1 MDYEKLGIFYL
12 GKNVNPKDQQLMDEL
27 TLYDSKDLVTHA
39 LAVGM
44 TGSGKTGLCVG
55 IIEEAAIDGV
65 PAIVIDPKGDLTN
78 LLLTFPNMSAEDFLP
93 WINPEDARKKGMSPN
108 DYAAKQAQTWKDGLA
123 SWGQDLARVQRLKDA
138 AEYTIYTPG
147 STAGI
152 PVSILK
158 TLSSPAKVITDDEEL
173 FQEKIST
180 TVSSLLTLLKIPSDP
195 LTSREHILLSNIF
208 DRVWKD
214 GKDLDIPTLIGA
226 IQNPPVTKI
235 GVLDLDTFYP
245 QKDRLSLAMMLNNL
259 IASPSFSTWLNG
271 EALDIGKMLYSEK
284 GKPRVCIFSIA
295 HLSDP
300 ERMFFVT
307 LLLDQVLA
315 WARSQSGTTSLRA
328 LLYMDEIYG
337 YFPPVENPPSK
348 KPLISL
354 LKQARAFGLGL
365 VLSTQNPVDLDYK
378 GLSNIGT
385 WFIGRLQTERDKM
398 KMIEGLE
405 SASQSSSFDRALFDR
420 LISDL
425 GKRVFLMNNV
435 HEDEPVLFQ
444 TRWVLSYLAGPL
456 TRDQIKKL
464 MGGKGEEMIAA
475 KEVINETKIRA
486 TVEGATIGSAP
497 IIPSSIQQLYYSRGT
512 SGGKLVYHPLLVGN
526 ASVKFAHT
534 KSRMITS
541 KEYWLTLEVDP
552 DALRLNWADAK
563 EYEFDQ
569 RDLGKSPI
577 DGAEFQE
584 PSAELVKEKNYK
596 GWNTD
601 LVNYLYQSAVQSIYY
616 DQVTKEFS
624 RDGEN
629 EHEFRNRTRQ
639 LRREERDDAV
649 EAMRAKYATKIK
661 SAQER
666 VRKAELAVDREKEQ
680 ANQSKM
686 QTAVTFGATLL
697 GAFTGKK
704 LASSTNISRAGSALR
719 GVTRSMQQSGDIGR
733 AEDTLEAY
741 KAALNELELE
751 LESEIAAME
760 DMNSELELE
769 EVQIR
774 PKKSDIDVH
783 VLGIL
788 WTAEQLH

>member
-1 MDYEKLGIFYL
+1 MDYEKLGVFYL
-12 GKNVNPKDQQLMDEL
+12 GKNVDPKDQRTLDEL

-55 IIEEAAIDGV
+55 IIEEAALDGV
-65 PAIVIDPKGDLTN
+65 PSIVIDPKGDLTN
-78 LLLTFPNMSAEDFLP
+78 LLLAFPNMTAEDFLP
-93 WINPEDARKKGMSPN
+93 WVNSEEARKKGMSSLE
-108 DYAAKQAQTWKDGLA
+108 YAGKQAQTWKDGLA
-123 SWGQDLARVQRLKDA
+123 SWGQDLERVKRFKDA
-138 AEYTIYTPG
+138 ADFVIYTPG

-158 TLSSPAKVITDDEEL
+158 TLSTPVKAITSDEEL

-180 TVSSLLTLLKIPSDP
+180 TVSSLLTLIKISSDP

-208 DRVWKD
+208 DQAWRE

-226 IQNPPVTKI
+226 IQNPPVKKI
-235 GVLDLDTFYP
+235 GVLDLETFYP
-245 QKDRLSLAMMLNNL
+245 QKERLTLAMMLNNL
-259 IASPSFSTWLNG
+259 IASPSFGTWLNG
-271 EALDIGKMLYSEK
+271 EALDISRMLFTEK
-284 GKPRVCIFSIA
+284 GKPRVSVFSIA

-378 GLSNIGT
+378 GLGNIGT

-405 SASQSSSFDRALFDR
+405 SASQSSAFDRALFDR

-435 HEDEPVLFQ
+435 HEDEPGLFQ

-456 TRDQIKKL
+456 TRDQIKQL
-464 MGGKGEEMIAA
+464 MGGRGVQAREAVESANPP
-475 KEVINETKIRA
+475 ENRPN
-486 TVEGATIGSAP
+486 VEGEQVESAP
-497 IIPSSIQQLYYSRGT
+497 IIPATIQQLYYNRVPSRGEV
-512 SGGKLVYHPLLVGN
+512 VYRPVLVGN
-526 ASVKFAHT
+526 ASVKFAHI
-534 KSRMITS
+534 KSRLISATD
-541 KEYWLTLEVDP
+541 YWLTLDVDP
-552 DALRLNWADAK
+552 DSLRLNWEEA
-563 EYEFDQ
+563 EVREFDQ
-569 RDLGKSPI
+569 RDFGRKSVE
-577 DGAEFQE
+577 GAKFLE
-584 PSAELVKEKNYK
+584 PNSEIVKEKNYK
-596 GWNTD
+596 SWRAG
-601 LVNYLYQSAVQSIYY
+601 LVDHLYQTASQTIYY
-616 DQVTKEFS
+616 DPVSKEYS
-624 RDGEN
+624 REDET
-629 EHEFRNRTRQ
+629 EQEFKARNRQ
-639 LRREERDDAV
+639 LRREQRDEVV
-649 EAMRAKYATKIK
+649 EDMRAKYAAKIR
-661 SAQER
+661 SAQEK
-666 VRKAELAVDREKEQ
+666 VRKAQLAVDREKEQ

-686 QTAVTFGATLL
+686 QTAVSFGTTLL
-697 GAFTGKK
+697 GAFTGK
-704 LASSTNISRAGSALR
+704 LISSSNISRAGTALK
-719 GVTRSMQQSGDIGR
+719 GVTRSMQQSGDIER

-741 KAALNELELE
+741 RAALQDLEME
-751 LESEIAAME
+751 LESEIADME
-760 DMNSELELE
+760 ALSADFELE
-769 EVQIR
+769 EILIR
-774 PKKSDIDVH
+774 PKKSDIVVH

-788 WTAEQLH
+788 WMAE

>member
-1 MDYEKLGIFYL
+1 MDYEKLGVFYL
-12 GKNVNPKDQQLMDEL
+12 GKNVDLKDQRTLDEL

-65 PAIVIDPKGDLTN
+65 PSIVIDPKGDLTN
-78 LLLTFPNMSAEDFLP
+78 LLLTFPNMTADDFLP
-93 WINPEDARKKGMSPN
+93 WVNNEEARKKGMSTVE
-108 DYAAKQAQTWKDGLA
+108 YAAKQAQTWKEGLA
-123 SWGQDLARVQRLKDA
+123 SWGQDLERVRRFKEA
-138 AEYTIYTPG
+138 ADFVIYTPG

-158 TLSSPAKVITDDEEL
+158 TLSTPAKAITSDEEL

-180 TVSSLLTLLKIPSDP
+180 TVSSLLTLLKLPSDP
-195 LTSREHILLSNIF
+195 LTSREHILLSNIL
-208 DRVWKD
+208 DQLWRE
-214 GKDLDIPTLIGA
+214 GKDLDVPILIGA
-226 IQNPPVTKI
+226 IQNPPVKKI

-245 QKDRLSLAMMLNNL
+245 QKERLALAMMFNNL
-259 IASPSFSTWLNG
+259 IASPSFGTWLNG
-271 EALDIGKMLYSEK
+271 EALDINKMLFTEK
-284 GKPRVCIFSIA
+284 GKPRVSIFSIA

-405 SASQSSSFDRALFDR
+405 SASQSSSFNRALFDR

-456 TRDQIKKL
+456 TRDQIKQL
-464 MGGKGEEMIAA
+464 MGERGQQVKEAIASA
-475 KEVINETKIRA
+475 NPPKRRES
-486 TVEGATIGSAP
+486 VEGEKIENAP
-497 IIPSSIQQLYYSRGT
+497 IIPATIQQLYYDREAARGDV
-512 SGGKLVYHPLLVGN
+512 VYRPLLIGN

-534 KSRMITS
+534 KSRLICS
-541 KEYWLTLEVDP
+541 KEYWLTLDVDP
-552 DALRLNWADAK
+552 DSIRLDWTDAEEK
-563 EYEFDQ
+563 DFDQ
-569 RDLGKSPI
+569 RNFGKKPL
-577 DGAEFQE
+577 DGAKFLE
-584 PSAELVKEKNYK
+584 PNSEIVKEKNYK
-596 GWNTD
+596 IWNTSLID
-601 LVNYLYQSAVQSIYY
+601 HLYQTATQTIYY
-616 DQVTKEFS
+616 DPVSKEYS
-624 RDGEN
+624 N
-629 EHEFRNRTRQ
+629 EDETEQDFRARNRQ
-639 LRREERDDAV
+639 LRREERDEAV
-649 EAMRAKYATKIK
+649 KAMREKYAAKIR
-661 SAQER
+661 SSQEK
-666 VRKAELAVDREKEQ
+666 VRKAQLAVDREKEQ

-686 QTAVTFGATLL
+686 QTAVSFGTTLL
-697 GAFTGKK
+697 GAFTGK
-704 LASSTNISRAGSALR
+704 LISSSNISRAGTALK
-719 GVTRSMQQSGDIGR
+719 GVTRSMQQSGDIDR
-733 AEDTLEAY
+733 AEDTLETY
-741 KAALNELELE
+741 KASLQDLEME
-751 LESEIAAME
+751 LESEIANME
-760 DMNSELELE
+760 DLSAEFEIE
-769 EVQIR
+769 EIMIR
-774 PKKSDIDVH
+774 PKKSDIAVH

-788 WTAEQLH
+788 WVAE